1 MRKVIPM
8 ESKAVS
14 AEAREDARLRVFAVF
29 ECLAVLAPKAN
40 ITERKRLA
48 DRILRICAGIEK
60 RMTPDLLRELI
71 AIHSQCVLDQ
81 QGKCALTVFV
91 QPLAW
96 EINQAM
102 GVANDEDKG
111 FRRLDEMCA
120 AKPLGAGRFDKE
132 E

>member
-40 ITERKRLA
+40 IPERKRLA
-48 DRILRICAGIEK
+48 DRILRICAGVEK

-81 QGKCALTVFV
+81 QGKCALTVFAK
-91 QPLAW
+91 PLCW

-102 GVANDEDKG
+102 GVGNDEDKG
-111 FRRLDEMCA
+111 FRRVDEMCA
-120 AKPLGAGRFDKE
+120 AKPLGKGRFKGE
-132 E
+132 